1 MYTPLKRCPR
11 SNFVFMKN
19 SNIMVSGAA
28 GQSGTLILRALAAR
42 QQPVRALV
50 RDTTKAKDWQRF
62 PV

>member
-1 MYTPLKRCPR
+1 
-11 SNFVFMKN
+11 MKN
-19 SNIMVSGAA
+19 SNILVSGAA